1 MKKENRLGYYLVG
14 SIFVLFVMAFIGG
27 IVEVYNSN
35 GSVTDALTSDY
46 YRIERS
52 RIIKESKTYTVTK
65 LNYEKDSVMFNDWDT
80 YYVTM
85 KDDDGKVQTIKVD
98 STTYYS
104 LNVGDSVNYKGQPV
118 GSSGVG
124 YGRKT
129 TK

>member
-1 MKKENRLGYYLVG
+1 MKKENKLGYYLVG
-14 SIFVLFVMAFIGG
+14 SLAVILVIAVIGG
-27 IVEVYNSN
+27 IVEIYNSN

-46 YRIERS
+46 YRSERS
-52 RIIKESKTYTVTK
+52 RIIKENKTYTVTK

-118 GSSGVG
+118 GSSEE
-124 YGRKT
+124 
-129 TK
+129 